1 MVLES
6 GVLQSNVMK
15 FMAIALYLLPAVI
28 AWSRSHHNKAPILLL
43 NLLLGWTVVGWLAAL
58 IWSVSASKRE
68 TQNPK
73 DSAPKTQKVE
83 NAAYES
89 LERLADLKERGH
101 ITAEEFEAE
110 KARILRR

>member
-6 GVLQSNVMK
+6 GELLSNVMK
-15 FMAIALYLLPAVI
+15 FMGIAMYLLPTII

-43 NLLLGWTVVGWLAAL
+43 NLLLGWTVLGWLAAL

-68 TQNPK
+68 TRNSK
-73 DSAPKTQKVE
+73 DSAHKTQNGE
-83 NAAYES
+83 HDAYES
-89 LERLADLKERGH
+89 IERLADLKERGH

-110 KARILRR
+110 KSRILRR